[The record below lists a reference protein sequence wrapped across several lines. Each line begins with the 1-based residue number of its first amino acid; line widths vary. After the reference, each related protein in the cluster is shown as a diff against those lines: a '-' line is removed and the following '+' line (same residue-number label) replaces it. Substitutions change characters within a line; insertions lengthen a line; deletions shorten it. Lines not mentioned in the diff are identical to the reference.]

1 MIIILASATFSKYL
15 RLRRSLIT
23 HGPSEHITTSLVGT
37 LIGTLI
43 GTLGKGEARFRRYKN
58 GIERLTALKLRTTSS
73 VSNVVP
79 HFPAPKPTR
88 CAHTLILNLSFVCL

>member
-1 MIIILASATFSKYL
+1 MIILLASATFSKNL
-15 RLRRSLIT
+15 RLRRSIT

-79 HFPAPKPTR
+79 HFPAPTPSR
-88 CAHTLILNLSFVCL
+88 CAHLVSTLVIKTL